1 MPRRI
6 FATAALTAALLTPA
20 AAHAQNPLK
29 FGVAVGPSFPTGDL
43 KDQSDWGYNV
53 AGSLSVRPI
62 MLPVGLRIEGM
73 YQSLTGKNGISDGD
87 GGTFD
92 APDFRTWAGT
102 ANAEVT
108 LPGMGI
114 SPYLIGGIGI
124 YNSKFTGSN
133 AAVFGDQ
140 SSNDFGF
147 NLGGG
152 LAFNLAG
159 FSTFVEARFHQINI
173 KDNTSN
179 ATGHARFVPV
189 TFGIKF

>member
-6 FATAALTAALLTPA
+6 FATAALAAALLAPA

-29 FGVAVGPSFPTGDL
+29 FGVAVGPSFATGDL
-43 KDQSDWGYNV
+43 KDAEEWGYNV
-53 AGSLSVRPI
+53 AGSISVRPL
-62 MLPVGLRIEGM
+62 MMPVGLRIEGM
-73 YQSLTGKNGISDGD
+73 YQNLTGKKGVSDGD

-102 ANAEVT
+102 ANAEVA

-124 YNSKFTGSN
+124 YGNKFDVSGSE
-133 AAVFGDQ
+133 

-147 NLGGG
+147 NLGGV

-159 FSTFVEARFHQINI
+159 FSTFVEARFHQVNA
-173 KDNTSN
+173 KDDGPGG
-179 ATGHARFVPV
+179 TGETAHLRFVPV